1 MKRVLL
7 SCASL
12 LAFTVTTPSVGA
24 LLNFPIGISAN
35 PLAMPRR
42 PVRSSNITSIGYD
55 AASHTLEVEF
65 HTGSVYQYYNVP
77 ESVYRGLMNA
87 SSHGSYL
94 AQYVK
99 EVYRYREV
107 N

>member
-1 MKRVLL
+1 
-7 SCASL
+7 
-12 LAFTVTTPSVGA
+12 
-24 LLNFPIGISAN
+24 
-35 PLAMPRR
+35 MPRR
-42 PVRSSNITSIGYD
+42 PVRSNNIASIGYD
-55 AASHTLEVEF
+55 VANHTLEVEF
-65 HTGSVYQYYNVP
+65 RTGSVYQYFNVP

-99 EVYRYREV
+99 EAYHYREV